1 MSECSWKETENVL
14 AKSVV
19 MFLGAAAVTT
29 EAQGGRSEMLKCSR
43 IFVDS
48 TVTRKGREEKR
59 DVIRRVG
66 RRNAQ
71 RGE

>member
-19 MFLGAAAVTT
+19 IFLGAAAVTT
-29 EAQGGRSEMLKCSR
+29 EVQGGRSEMLKCSR

-59 DVIRRVG
+59 
-66 RRNAQ
+66 
-71 RGE
+71 EEYKKSW